1 MKKFNLA
8 PVPTFAGGSIEMLL
22 ERWLPD
28 LWKSIQ
34 NSYNIAPNSPPS
46 SVAVGASP
54 VTLTAADPG
63 FYVITGGAVTMLS
76 LTRQGLT
83 VNLPTTLVQV
93 VVSAGDTLTITYTS
107 APTVTFWPFYG
118 S

>member
-8 PVPTFAGGSIEMLL
+8 PVPTFAGGALEALL

-28 LWKSIQ
+28 LWKAVQ
-34 NSYNIAPNSPPS
+34 TSYEIAPNSVPN
-46 SVAVGASP
+46 SVTVGASP
-54 VTLTAADPG
+54 VALSATDPG
-63 FYVITGGAVTMLS
+63 FYVITGGVITMLS

-83 VNLPTTLVQV
+83 VNLPSTLTQV
-93 VVSAGDTLTITYTS
+93 VVSSGDTVTVTYTS
-107 APTVTFWPFYG
+107 APTITFWPFYG

>member
-8 PVPTFAGGSIEMLL
+8 PVPTFAGGALEALL

-28 LWKSIQ
+28 LWKAVQ
-34 NSYNIAPNSPPS
+34 GSYLTAPNTPPS
-46 SVAVGASP
+46 SVTVGTSP
-54 VTLTAADPG
+54 VTLVATDPG
-63 FYVITGGAVTMLS
+63 FYVITGGAITMLT
-76 LTRQGLT
+76 LTRQSLT
-83 VNLPTTLVQV
+83 VNLPTTLMQV
-93 VVSAGDTLTITYTS
+93 VVSAGDTLTVTYTS